1 MIQKL
6 CVIGAGTMG
15 SGIAQT
21 AVEHGMD
28 VTLID
33 TKEAFVNRGLNTVN
47 GFLQK
52 KVEKGK
58 LSSEEFASIQQRLRG
73 ITNLSKAVQNADMVI
88 EAVFEDLAIKQKVFS
103 ELDHSSAAETILASN
118 TSTLSITAIAS
129 VCENRKRV
137 IGTHFFSPVPLMKLV
152 EVIRGEETGEEVVT
166 AVIEFLE
173 SLEKTPVLAKDV
185 PGFIVNRF
193 LCLLYNE
200 AADEIYRGIATPEDI
215 DTAMKLGANHPMGPL
230 EIMDMAG
237 VDVAYKALKALYE
250 MTGEERYKPS
260 PLFDEMI
267 SQNRLGRKTGSGFYQ
282 YFK

>member
-1 MIQKL
+1 MIQNL

-103 ELDHSSAAETILASN
+103 ELDSS
-118 TSTLSITAIAS
+118 
-129 VCENRKRV
+129 
-137 IGTHFFSPVPLMKLV
+137 
-152 EVIRGEETGEEVVT
+152 
-166 AVIEFLE
+166 
-173 SLEKTPVLAKDV
+173 
-185 PGFIVNRF
+185 
-193 LCLLYNE
+193 
-200 AADEIYRGIATPEDI
+200 
-215 DTAMKLGANHPMGPL
+215 
-230 EIMDMAG
+230 
-237 VDVAYKALKALYE
+237 
-250 MTGEERYKPS
+250 
-260 PLFDEMI
+260 
-267 SQNRLGRKTGSGFYQ
+267 
-282 YFK
+282 